1 MLLPIKVVLIISG
14 HPVLRIQIGWQ
25 QNCQRRTY
33 NPTYKLS
40 PLINSSYRLPSPNL
54 WNLYFFI
61 GRELFSGCKPYK
73 TKLFYIFLILNK
85 VFLSGISSFSCHQ
98 KDKYTSVYI
107 LSHCFQTKHLNR
119 GQHKWNTTYYRL
131 GSWNV
136 GLQQFVA
143 KNWIFKS
150 TPVCWFR
157 LIQSSEIELCLNL
170 PPKFIR
176 KHLFRLRK
184 LRCLVMNNS

>member
-1 MLLPIKVVLIISG
+1 MKPLFLHRFGDFLVGVSPTKQNYFTFSWYWKKLFDRESVVLAAA
-14 HPVLRIQIGWQ
+14 W
-25 QNCQRRTY
+25 
-33 NPTYKLS
+33 
-40 PLINSSYRLPSPNL
+40 
-54 WNLYFFI
+54 
-61 GRELFSGCKPYK
+61 
-73 TKLFYIFLILNK
+73 
-85 VFLSGISSFSCHQ
+85 
-98 KDKYTSVYI
+98 DKKSEYTSVYTH
-107 LSHCFQTKHLNR
+107 SHCLQTKHLNR
-119 GQHKWNTTYYRL
+119 GQHEWNTTYYRL

-176 KHLFRLRK
+176 KHLFGLRK
-184 LRCLVMNNS
+184 VRCLVMNNS